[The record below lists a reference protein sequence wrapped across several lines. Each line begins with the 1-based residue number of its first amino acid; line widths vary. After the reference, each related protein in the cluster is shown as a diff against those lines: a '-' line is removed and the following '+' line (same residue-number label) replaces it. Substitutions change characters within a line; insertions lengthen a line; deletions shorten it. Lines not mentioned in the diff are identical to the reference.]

1 MTAAFNRVKESRWTM
16 IMLPLVLL
24 AGIGIVFTVMTGGN
38 FLTTR
43 NMKVIMQQSM
53 IVGTVATG
61 AMFIFATGNVNLA
74 MGSCTALTATVA
86 AIAYNATGSLG
97 IMFAVAIGLGVL
109 IMLFCVVLSTSLHV
123 MVIHVTIVMMT
134 LLSAI
139 QSEIVGGASIS
150 LPYKMTSAANSANVP
165 LMIFAG
171 FVLFSILLFH
181 LTPVGRYIKMVG
193 ANTQAAEL
201 TGMARSK
208 ALTIA
213 FLMAGIGAGLAGLLL
228 IFRTGSISNT
238 TGGSINMDVML
249 AIVLGG
255 MPVYGGSKSKAYAPI
270 IGAITVTAL
279 NNGLLMIGV
288 SASFL
293 QGVRGVIFLL
303 LLLIGNKRPVLLP
316 ANEG

>member
-1 MTAAFNRVKESRWTM
+1 
-16 IMLPLVLL
+16 
-24 AGIGIVFTVMTGGN
+24 
-38 FLTTR
+38 
-43 NMKVIMQQSM
+43 
-53 IVGTVATG
+53 
-61 AMFIFATGNVNLA
+61 
-74 MGSCTALTATVA
+74 
-86 AIAYNATGSLG
+86 
-97 IMFAVAIGLGVL
+97 
-109 IMLFCVVLSTSLHV
+109 
-123 MVIHVTIVMMT
+123 
-134 LLSAI
+134 
-139 QSEIVGGASIS
+139 
-150 LPYKMTSAANSANVP
+150 MTSAANSANVP